1 MKPSNPIFDNGVFVA
16 LCVTTILPVGPIT
29 ISLFVFFSQLLGAL
43 VNWLQVNY
51 SYWRM
56 LIAGG
61 EKIWCIWGRA
71 TQVILFG
78 DVVALQPCNQV
89 KLSGKTCS

>member
-1 MKPSNPIFDNGVFVA
+1 MRIIPHFVNGA
-16 LCVTTILPVGPIT
+16 LITLSVTSILTVGPIT

-43 VNWLQVNY
+43 VHWLQVNY